1 VRDAAATVAPLIE
14 ARGVSVRYG
23 PHTVLTPTDLTIG
36 AGATTVIVGPNGA
49 GKTTLMRA
57 LTGELAPSS
66 GAVLFDGAD
75 IATLSAATLAR
86 RRAVLPQATRLSF
99 PFTVHEVVR
108 LGCPAGRDDS
118 ARIAALLERV
128 DLAGF
133 GHRYYQQLSGGE
145 QQRVQLARVLAQL
158 DIGRDGAGEGDLP
171 RALFLDEP
179 TSSLDIRHQIAVLE
193 IARTYA
199 AAGWAVLAILHDL
212 NMAAMFA
219 DRILVVD
226 RGRVVAD
233 GRPAAVI
240 TAELVSRV
248 FGVNADIG
256 ARDGIPYVLP
266 PRPAGLPDGRI

>member
-1 VRDAAATVAPLIE
+1 MTGAPLIE

-23 PHTVLTPTDLTIG
+23 PRTVLAPTDLTIA

-75 IATLSAATLAR
+75 IATLSAAALAR

-108 LGCPAGRDDS
+108 LGCPAGRDDPG
-118 ARIAALLERV
+118 RIAALLERV

-133 GHRYYQQLSGGE
+133 GDRYYQQLSGGE

-158 DIGRDGAGEGDLP
+158 DDGRAKGGNGDGA

-193 IARTYA
+193 IARSYA
-199 AAGWAVLAILHDL
+199 AAGWAVVAILHDL
-212 NMAAMFA
+212 NLAAMFA
-219 DRILVVD
+219 DRIVVID
-226 RGRVVAD
+226 RGRVAAD
-233 GRPAAVI
+233 GRPADVVTGDMVA
-240 TAELVSRV
+240 RV
-248 FGVNADIG
+248 FGVQAEIG
-256 ARDGIPYVLP
+256 SRDGIPFILP
-266 PRPAGLPDGRI
+266 PRPGHRPDSRA